1 MQFMEFILIKYTC
14 VVSLCTIGLVQ
25 SFIMV
30 QNHFVFGAKIPKGLN
45 AKKNSK
51 RSLVQ
56 YIDDCYNT
64 SIILFPYMDSIFLK
78 HFLIIKK
85 HILHNINAGQS
96 KKGQRIWR
104 VWNIWSIRRIIHF
117 DLSKRRYQAIKV
129 HNGNVVGVW
138 HVRSF
143 FNIWF

>member
-78 HFLIIKK
+78 HLIKK
-85 HILHNINAGQS
+85 NTYYITSMANPKRDREFGGSEIYDQSGGSYILI
-96 KKGQRIWR
+96 
-104 VWNIWSIRRIIHF
+104 
-117 DLSKRRYQAIKV
+117 
-129 HNGNVVGVW
+129 
-138 HVRSF
+138 
-143 FNIWF
+143 